1 MYYLVQF
8 LQLCKCEYALY
19 HPLCLIILDD
29 IHYLFRRGELA
40 GQYQPGYEDYR
51 SFFKQIQD
59 RSHQSCFLLIGW
71 SAPRELTQVKHPN
84 TPNLI
89 LTGLDTASAHKIIA
103 EQGLE
108 TDDNCEQFID
118 HYQGNPLWL
127 KTVANFMVELGLTV
141 TQVLQ
146 NQPFLLPQDLQDIL
160 QQPLA
165 WLSAPEQQLLSLLAK
180 EHEAIALVK
189 LLEVAPMPSADL
201 LNTLQS
207 LCRRCWVQKTDH
219 VYIMSPL
226 LRHYINNNN

>member
-29 IHYLFRRGELA
+29 IHYLFRRGEFA
-40 GQYQPGYEDYR
+40 GQYQLGYEDYR

-71 SAPRELTQVKHPN
+71 SAPREITQVKHN

-89 LTGLDTASAHKIIA
+89 LTGLDTASAQKVIA

-108 TDDNCEQFID
+108 TEENCLQFID

-127 KTVANFMVELGLTV
+127 KTVANFMVDLGLTV

-160 QQPLA
+160 QQPWA

-180 EHEAIALVK
+180 EDEAIALVK

>member
-1 MYYLVQF
+1 MIYIT
-8 LQLCKCEYALY
+8 
-19 HPLCLIILDD
+19 CLG
-29 IHYLFRRGELA
+29 GENWPVSINRA
-40 GQYQPGYEDYR
+40 MKPGYEDYR

-71 SAPRELTQVKHPN
+71 SAPREITQVKHN

-89 LTGLDTASAHKIIA
+89 LTGLDTASAQKVIA

-108 TDDNCEQFID
+108 TEENCLQFID

-127 KTVANFMVELGLTV
+127 KTVANFMVDLGLTV